1 MEVFALSIKL
11 KEEGA
16 AAVQKATERLG
27 GALKSVNLASILA
40 GAGLVQMGRAAIGM
54 ADEMR
59 LLESRLK
66 LVTSSASELQF
77 VQDALRASA
86 TATRSDY
93 AASVELFARVARST
107 RDLGLA
113 QSDLLK
119 FTELTQMA
127 IKSSGASSV
136 EASAALIQLSQGL
149 ASGTLRGDE
158 FRSVM
163 EQIPGLALQ
172 IASGLGVGVGELRK
186 LAMEGQLTGQQVV
199 GAVLKMEQAIR
210 GDFAEA
216 PVTVADGFVL
226 LKNAVRDAL
235 ATINNAAGI
244 TSGLASGLTT
254 IAPMLG
260 DIAKALVGVGGAIMD
275 YALPALTTFGGA
287 WVALNL
293 TSIVGLVGT
302 LGARLVTLAGAL
314 NGAAFAQTALNIAMN
329 ANQVGVLIAGFG
341 ALTGVIL
348 SFAKMSEKAAEARD
362 EAVAKS
368 PEYLAALKAVQQRT
382 EERTKAEADAAR
394 AMQAVTMATK
404 TRINDLLALS
414 NLTDLTRGQFAELT
428 RESERLAAEMRN
440 GNLPLSE
447 RVKLLERQ
455 LDLLDALS
463 IATIQGESAR
473 MAAIGGQRG
482 ANAGVGRPAAGGI
495 APPTLGTGL
504 MDSIKKTGQDARNA
518 MQAEADALAVDLQ
531 TSFAQGITNGIGD
544 GIASGFA
551 ALTAPGGT
559 IGKAFN
565 SFAGMMLGALGDA
578 MIRFGLA
585 SKGFAALQEKI
596 MNSLATL
603 NPKGALIASVALV
616 AMGGALKGAAA
627 GMFQR
632 GTGGAGITS
641 IGSSGGG
648 GTGGQGDGTV
658 TRLIF
663 GQTSATTAA
672 GMQPRQATNVTIIG
686 PDDPKAQRA
695 IEELITKGQRRGTLG

>member
-1 MEVFALSIKL
+1 
-11 KEEGA
+11 
-16 AAVQKATERLG
+16 
-27 GALKSVNLASILA
+27 
-40 GAGLVQMGRAAIGM
+40 
-54 ADEMR
+54 
-59 LLESRLK
+59 
-66 LVTSSASELQF
+66 
-77 VQDALRASA
+77 
-86 TATRSDY
+86 
-93 AASVELFARVARST
+93 
-107 RDLGLA
+107 
-113 QSDLLK
+113 
-119 FTELTQMA
+119 
-127 IKSSGASSV
+127 
-136 EASAALIQLSQGL
+136 
-149 ASGTLRGDE
+149 
-158 FRSVM
+158 M

-329 ANQVGVLIAGFG
+329 ANPVGVLIAGFG

-482 ANAGVGRPAAGGI
+482 ANAGIGLPAAGGI
-495 APPTLGTGL
+495 APPKLGTGL
-504 MDSIKKTGQDARNA
+504 MDSIKKTGEQANA
-518 MQAEADALAVDLQ
+518 VLQTEADKLAVSME
-531 TSFAQGITNGIGD
+531 TTFAKSIGD
-544 GIASGFA
+544 GIVEGISAGFERAFATGKIGEGFKALGGTMLAGLGSAMIQFGKAGLSA
-551 ALTAPGGT
+551 ALLMDGFLKSLSAMLPGGAVA
-559 IGKAFN
+559 KAV
-565 SFAGMMLGALGDA
+565 AMIALGGTL
-578 MIRFGLA
+578 RGVA
-585 SKGFAALQEKI
+585 SAA
-596 MNSLATL
+596 
-603 NPKGALIASVALV
+603 
-616 AMGGALKGAAA
+616 
-627 GMFQR
+627 F
-632 GTGGAGITS
+632 
-641 IGSSGGG
+641 GGG
-648 GTGGQGDGTV
+648 GGGGGIAVTPTTQFGIPMQGDGTV

-695 IEELITKGQRRGTLG
+695 IEELITKGRRRGTLG